1 MIKAKHHPVIYPIFK
16 WLSRFLIK
24 RNFNTVQIETD
35 YIENDCPVLLVANH
49 ISWWDGFWM
58 EYLNQKILHRKF
70 HVMMLEEQLTKR
82 RYFRYAGS
90 YSIKKNSREVKESI
104 DYTID
109 LIKNRENMVLMFPQ
123 GRIYSAYNYTIHF
136 EKGIQ
141 QILKKCRDDLQV
153 VFTANFTEFFSDAKP
168 TLYIYTYTRSAA
180 YLKNKDLETEYTRFY
195 NRTLDKHKQRE
206 S

>member
-1 MIKAKHHPVIYPIFK
+1 MIKAKHHPVIYPLFK

-24 RNFNTVQIETD
+24 RNFNSVQIETD
-35 YIENDCPVLLVANH
+35 YIENDCPVLLIANH

-58 EYLNQKILHRKF
+58 EYLNQKIIHRKF
-70 HVMMLEEQLTKR
+70 HVMMLEEQLRKHW
-82 RYFRYAGS
+82 YFKYAGS
-90 YSIKKNSREVKESI
+90 YSIKKNSREVKDSI

-109 LIKNRENMVLMFPQ
+109 LIKDRENMVLMFPQ

-141 QILKKCRDDLQV
+141 LILKKCRDDLQV
-153 VFTANFTEFFSDAKP
+153 VFAANFTDFFSDAKP

-180 YLKNKDLETEYTRFY
+180 YLKNKDLETEYTKFY
-195 NRTLDKHKQRE
+195 NRILDKHMQKE